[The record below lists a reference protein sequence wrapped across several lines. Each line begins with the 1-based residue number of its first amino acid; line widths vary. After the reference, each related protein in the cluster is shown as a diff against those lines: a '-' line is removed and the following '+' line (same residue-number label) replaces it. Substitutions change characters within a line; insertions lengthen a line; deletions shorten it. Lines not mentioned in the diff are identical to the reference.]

1 MWKVRPAHSCF
12 GCFTLTLGVEVT
24 CFITLLAQILII
36 SLCSSSEP
44 LALMSLKVSPTVQV
58 LCASWA
64 LVGIPMVICAGV
76 GVLYHVDHLL
86 RAFFWYLLFSLPLG
100 IAVPTWLLAS
110 GKVCSSVVEDEVQRL
125 GPAFVCGFTE
135 SFVFMWMMVA
145 GLVQCYL
152 VYVVWSAAAE
162 ISKIPNNSVALTAYA
177 NKLQFL
183 ASMGLSQMDSKSVP
197 VLNPGYNPFSSLLSE
212 GSRSYGAASHPADAE
227 GAATGRSARSAR
239 SAHSAVSARSTG
251 GGGNPQSFFPTPASN
266 FKSEVAKEPAPQE
279 PQQDA
284 AESETPSKAKSPD
297 SAAPGAPQSFFPT
310 PPSNM
315 DFKSTA

>member
-1 MWKVRPAHSCF
+1 M
-12 GCFTLTLGVEVT
+12 
-24 CFITLLAQILII
+24 
-36 SLCSSSEP
+36 
-44 LALMSLKVSPTVQV
+44 
-58 LCASWA
+58 
-64 LVGIPMVICAGV
+64 
-76 GVLYHVDHLL
+76 
-86 RAFFWYLLFSLPLG
+86 
-100 IAVPTWLLAS
+100 
-110 GKVCSSVVEDEVQRL
+110 
-125 GPAFVCGFTE
+125 
-135 SFVFMWMMVA
+135 
-145 GLVQCYL
+145 
-152 VYVVWSAAAE
+152 YVVWSAAAE
-162 ISKIPNNSVALTAYA
+162 ISEIPNNSVALTAYA